1 MAWRRWRRTVNVLVG
16 QSPALSRASSQQKAL
31 HLVRAVVYVKASNA
45 LEGADRWVRDEHD
58 DMDGP
63 SRPMS
68 EDVAEVAEVRA

>member
-1 MAWRRWRRTVNVLVG
+1 MIRLIRGARAQVG
-16 QSPALSRASSQQKAL
+16 GSGDGVAHR
-31 HLVRAVVYVKASNA
+31 VRAVVYVKASNA